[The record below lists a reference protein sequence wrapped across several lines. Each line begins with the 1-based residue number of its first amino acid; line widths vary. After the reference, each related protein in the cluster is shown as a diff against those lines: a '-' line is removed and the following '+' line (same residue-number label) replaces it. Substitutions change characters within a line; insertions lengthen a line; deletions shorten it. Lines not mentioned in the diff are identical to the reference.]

1 MEDYF
6 FTISGSGES
15 LYKEKGSKFIGV
27 TYRVRDEEE
36 VKEALEEVKKKF
48 HDARHHCYAYI
59 LDTDKYR
66 ANDDGEPN
74 HSAGDPILGQ
84 IRSKNLEQVL
94 VVVVRYFGGTKLG
107 VSGLINAYKT
117 AAFEALENT
126 KLLKVVIEKRY
137 ELHYGYEITNEV
149 MKLLSDFEVNI
160 HNQDFTETCRAKVG
174 VKRSMAEAFEAE
186 ADKIIGLKLERVM

>member
-6 FTISGSGES
+6 FTVSGSGES
-15 LYKEKGSKFIGV
+15 LYKEKGSKFIGL
-27 TYRVRDEEE
+27 TFRVKDEEE
-36 VKEALEEVKKKF
+36 VKEVLEEVKKKYY
-48 HDARHHCYAYI
+48 DARHHCYGYI
-59 LDTDKYR
+59 LDEDKYR

-84 IRSKNLEQVL
+84 IRSKKLQQVL

-126 KLLKVVIEKRY
+126 KLLKVVIEKHY
-137 ELHYGYEITNEV
+137 SLHYGYELTNEV

-160 HNQDFTETCRAKVG
+160 IDQNFTDTCRAKVG
-174 VKRSMAEAFEAE
+174 VRQSLAGEFEEECEKTQGLEIEAN
-186 ADKIIGLKLERVM
+186 